1 MRSLPLPCFS
11 ASWRP
16 IRCCLNRNR
25 NRRNPPQKALQP
37 SNGPATFGIS
47 VNTVMEAV
55 SVKDKNGKPIEGL
68 TAKDFVITEDNVP
81 QTITFCEFQKMED
94 NVLPPI
100 EAPAAAPIP
109 AAEEKEKPA
118 VGAVTRLEIMPEAP
132 GDLKY
137 RDRRLLALYFDMTA
151 MPIPDQLR
159 ALDAAEKFIAKQMKA
174 ADLMAIIKYDG
185 EAVRVLVDFTANR
198 DDLLKAIN
206 KMAVGEGSGSGR
218 TRYRLRRLRHRLGLR
233 RGRQR
238 IQSLQYQSP
247 VGRPA
252 DSREDAEHAQ

>member
-1 MRSLPLPCFS
+1 MRSLPFALLLCVLAAHTLLPQQKPQQ
-11 ASWRP
+11 A
-16 IRCCLNRNR
+16 
-25 NRRNPPQKALQP
+25 NPPQKALQP

-81 QTITFCEFQKMED
+81 QTITFCDFQKMED

-132 GDLKY
+132 GDMKY

-159 ALDAAEKFIAKQMKA
+159 ALDAAAEVHRQTNEGRRP
-174 ADLMAIIKYDG
+174 DG
-185 EAVRVLVDFTANR
+185 HHQVRR
-198 DDLLKAIN
+198 R
-206 KMAVGEGSGSGR
+206 SGTHPGG
-218 TRYRLRRLRHRLGLR
+218 LHREPR
-233 RGRQR
+233 
-238 IQSLQYQSP
+238 
-247 VGRPA
+247 RPA
-252 DSREDAEHAQ
+252 ESHQ